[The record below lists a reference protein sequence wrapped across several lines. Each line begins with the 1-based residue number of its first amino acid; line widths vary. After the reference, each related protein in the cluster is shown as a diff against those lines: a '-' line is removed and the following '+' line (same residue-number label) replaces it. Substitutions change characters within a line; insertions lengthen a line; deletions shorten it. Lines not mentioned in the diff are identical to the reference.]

1 MKVKDFLVFIKFR
14 IAFSVAISSIVG
26 YILSAK
32 SINLDI
38 FALFIGV
45 FFLAGG
51 SGSLNQVQ
59 EWFLDA
65 KMLRTR
71 NRPIPKGI
79 LSVSAGLFIS
89 VLLILFGSFFLS
101 FGEKKFLSVILGFSA
116 VFVYNLIYTP
126 MKKIS
131 PFAAFPGAL
140 IGAIPPMIGW
150 IFAGSSLFHPLNV
163 SLASFFFIWQIP
175 HFWLLLITYEEDYK
189 RAGFPVLTD
198 IISPLQLSRISFAW
212 IVALVFCSF
221 LIVSLLD
228 DKFSFF
234 SFIAVLVLG
243 VYLLLRTSRMVSVM
257 QPLRFYRLAF
267 VNLNI
272 FVLLF
277 SIIISFNKLFH
288 L

>member
-1 MKVKDFLVFIKFR
+1 MKLKDFLVFVKFR

-32 SINLDI
+32 SINWEI
-38 FALFIGV
+38 FALFTGD

-51 SGSLNQVQ
+51 SGALNQVQ
-59 EWFLDA
+59 EWYLDA

-79 LSVSAGLFIS
+79 LSVSAGLLIS

-101 FGEKKFLSVILGFSA
+101 FGEQKYLSVILGFTA
-116 VFVYNLIYTP
+116 VIIYNFIYTP

-150 IFAGSSLFHPLNV
+150 VFAGSSLINPLNI
-163 SLASFFFIWQIP
+163 SLGSFFFIWQIP
-175 HFWLLLITYEEDYK
+175 HFWLLLIAYEDDYK

-198 IISPLQLSRISFAW
+198 LISPLQLSRISFAW
-212 IVALVFCSF
+212 IVALVFCSL

-228 DKFSFF
+228 RFSFF
-234 SFIAVLVLG
+234 SLFAVVSLG
-243 VYLLLRTSRMVSVM
+243 IYLLLRTSRMVSVI
-257 QPLRFYRLAF
+257 QPQRFYRFAF

-272 FVLLF
+272 FVLLV
-277 SIIISFNKLFH
+277 SIIFSFHKL
-288 L
+288 LN